1 MHVHQVWCELVE
13 HNSFVSFQ
21 SDTLGRLLYWK
32 QRVIR
37 HVGVITTRSISLEI
51 KDKLDIG
58 RYEQQTSGSRHGFF
72 LI

>member
-37 HVGVITTRSISLEI
+37 HVGVITTCSISLEI

-58 RYEQQTSGSRHGFF
+58 
-72 LI
+72 